1 MWNMGPQSNVT
12 CWEYDA
18 KKSEVGLRGHFEIF
32 PNLEEGDGNLGF
44 GDHGTRKRNRIFATS
59 SSTLTRSVC
68 AISVFVRSA
77 RARAAAASTTSIT
90 NRRMPIHYLLHG
102 VHRPLDPVL

>member
-44 GDHGTRKRNRIFATS
+44 GDHGTKAQPHLCHELVNSNA
-59 SSTLTRSVC
+59 
-68 AISVFVRSA
+68 
-77 RARAAAASTTSIT
+77 
-90 NRRMPIHYLLHG
+90 
-102 VHRPLDPVL
+102 